1 VSNQEDFKKKKAEN
15 NEEEEVDVEKEKIDQ
30 IRETPLNI
38 GTLEEIIDE
47 NHGIVS
53 ISGGGEYYVP
63 ILSFV
68 DKDQLEPNC
77 TIIGHAKSI
86 QQLKRYGGGRHTVGR
101 GRSAVEC
108 HEG

>member
-1 VSNQEDFKKKKAEN
+1 MANQENFKKKKIEN
-15 NEEEEVDVEKEKIDQ
+15 NEEQERDAEREKIDE

-53 ISGGGEYYVP
+53 ISAGLEYYVP

-77 TIIGHAKSI
+77 TIIGHSKSNTI
-86 QQLKRYGGGRHTVGR
+86 FTDRHGSR
-101 GRSAVEC
+101 GYPARRN
-108 HEG
+108 